1 MMRVQLVNDLH
12 SGMKLY
18 FAGQEWDVRSAA
30 NEGLYDFQIKSGK
43 TTLYL
48 DRVWV
53 NIYGKGEFYFR
64 VCAPN
69 GDFVKQLRAHH
80 FNKIVSYKG

>member
-30 NEGLYDFQIKSGK
+30 NQGLYDFQIKSGK

-53 NIYGKGEFYFR
+53 SIYGKGEFYFR